1 MKKLSIKDIAQMA
14 GVASSTVS
22 FVLNGKA
29 RKMRI
34 SETVEKRV
42 LEIARKAGYYPNQLA
57 ISLRT
62 GKSKTLGLIVENI
75 GNIFFATL
83 AKTIEEEAE
92 QYGYRVVYCSTENN
106 AAKGKELINMLSQRQ
121 VDGYLIT
128 PVPHMEE
135 DIQQLVQ
142 LQRPVVLIDRYLPSV
157 DASCVLVN
165 NADAVGQG
173 MLHLFSQGYRE
184 IGFVTVDLDIIQMEQ
199 RLDGYIAA
207 LAKEGIRLN
216 KDIILKIPYTHQRE
230 EAVESIMNLLQNNP
244 RLDALFF
251 ATNYLGILG
260 LEGIH
265 RLKME
270 IPRDIAVI
278 SFDDHDIFRLYPPG
292 ITSIQQPVEA
302 IAKKAVELLMHQC
315 ENDTNNN
322 VTKTQLELA
331 TKLIVRGSTESVLN
345 G

>member
-1 MKKLSIKDIAQMA
+1 MA

-34 SETVEKRV
+34 SEAVEQRV
-42 LEIARKAGYYPNQLA
+42 LDVARKAGYYPNQLA

-75 GNIFFATL
+75 GNMFFASL
-83 AKTIEEEAE
+83 AKIIEEEAE
-92 QYGYRVVYCSTENN
+92 NYGYRVVYCSTENN

-128 PVPHMEE
+128 PVPHMED

-142 LQRPVVLIDRYLPSV
+142 LKRPLVLIDRYLPAV
-157 DASCVLVN
+157 DTSHVLVN
-165 NADAVGQG
+165 NAGAVEQG
-173 MLHLFSQGYRE
+173 MLHFFSRGYRE
-184 IGFVTVDLDIIQMEQ
+184 IGFVTVDLDIMQMEQ

-207 LAKEGIRLN
+207 LGKEGIRLN
-216 KDIILKIPYTHQRE
+216 KDLILKIPYVHQRE
-230 EAVESIMNLLQNNP
+230 EAIECIVNLLQNNP
-244 RLDALFF
+244 QLQALFF

-260 LEGIH
+260 LEAIS
-265 RLKME
+265 RMKMQ
-270 IPRDIAVI
+270 IPDDIAVI

-315 ENDTNNN
+315 ESADIGFTR
-322 VTKTQLELA
+322 TQVELPA
-331 TKLIVRGSTESVLN
+331 KLIVRGSA
-345 G
+345 

>member
-1 MKKLSIKDIAQMA
+1 MA

-34 SETVEKRV
+34 SEGVEQRV
-42 LEIARKAGYYPNQLA
+42 LEVARKAGYYPNQLA

-75 GNIFFATL
+75 SNIFFASL

-142 LQRPVVLIDRYLPSV
+142 LKRPVVLIDRYLPSV
-157 DASCVLVN
+157 EASRVLVN
-165 NADAVGQG
+165 NADAVEQG
-173 MLHLFSQGYRE
+173 MQHFFSRGYRE
-184 IGFVTVDLDIIQMEQ
+184 IGFVTVDLDIVQMEQ

-207 LAKEGIRLN
+207 LAKEGVRLN
-216 KDIILKIPYTHQRE
+216 KDLILKIPYVHQRE
-230 EAVESIMNLLQNNP
+230 EAIESIVSLLQNNP
-244 RLDALFF
+244 QLEALFF

-260 LEGIH
+260 LESIS
-265 RLKME
+265 RMKME
-270 IPRDIAVI
+270 IPTDIAVI

-302 IAKKAVELLMHQC
+302 IAKKAVELLMQQC
-315 ENDTNNN
+315 ENTDNNFDQ
-322 VTKTQLELA
+322 TQVELPA
-331 TKLIVRGSTESVLN
+331 KLIVRGSS
-345 G
+345 

>member
-42 LEIARKAGYYPNQLA
+42 LEIARKEGYYPNQLA

-75 GNIFFATL
+75 GNIFFASL

-106 AAKGKELINMLSQRQ
+106 AGKGKELINMLSQRQ
-121 VDGYLIT
+121 VDGFLIT

-135 DIQQLVQ
+135 ELQQLVQ
-142 LQRPVVLIDRYLPSV
+142 LRRPIVLLDRYLPAV
-157 DASCVLVN
+157 EASCVLVN
-165 NADAVGQG
+165 NADAIEQG
-173 MLHLFSQGYRE
+173 MMHLFSRGYRE

-207 LAKEGIRLN
+207 LAKQNIRLN
-216 KDIILKIPYTHQRE
+216 KDLILKIPYVHQRE
-230 EAVESIMNLLQNNP
+230 EAIDLITALLLNNP
-244 RLDALFF
+244 QLDALFF

-260 LEGIH
+260 LESIN
-265 RLKME
+265 RLKMS
-270 IPRDIAVI
+270 IPQDIAMI

-302 IAKKAVELLMHQC
+302 IAKKAVAMLMEQC
-315 ENDTNNN
+315 ENIDAGFQ
-322 VTKTQLELA
+322 KTQVQLEA
-331 TKLIVRGSTESVLN
+331 NLIVRGST
-345 G
+345 

>member
-1 MKKLSIKDIAQMA
+1 MA

-42 LEIARKAGYYPNQLA
+42 IEVARNAGYYPNQLA

-75 GNIFFATL
+75 GNPFFATL

-106 AAKGKELINMLSQRQ
+106 ASKGKELINMLSQRQ

-128 PVPHMEE
+128 PAPHMEE

-142 LQRPVVLIDRYLPSV
+142 LNRPVVLIDRYLPAVEVSH
-157 DASCVLVN
+157 VLVN
-165 NADAVGQG
+165 NTEAVAQG
-173 MLHLFSQGYRE
+173 MAHLFDRGYKE
-184 IGFVTVDLDIIQMEQ
+184 IGFVTVDLDVIQMEE
-199 RLDGYIAA
+199 RLDGYLSA
-207 LAKEGIRLN
+207 LSKQGIRLN
-216 KDIILKIPYTHQRE
+216 KDFILKIPYTHQRD
-230 EAVESIMNLLQNNP
+230 EAVELIAALLKHNP
-244 RLDALFF
+244 QLDALFF
-251 ATNYLGILG
+251 ATNYLAILG
-260 LEGIH
+260 LESIN
-265 RLKME
+265 RLKMA
-270 IPRDIAVI
+270 IPQDIAVI
-278 SFDDHDIFRLYPPG
+278 SFDDHDIFRIYPPG

-302 IAKKAVELLMHQC
+302 IAKKAVALLMEQC
-315 ENDTNNN
+315 ESTE
-322 VTKTQLELA
+322 TKISKTEIELTA
-331 TKLIVRGSTESVLN
+331 KLIVRGST
-345 G
+345 

>member
-1 MKKLSIKDIAQMA
+1 MKKVSIKDIAQMA

-42 LEIARKAGYYPNQLA
+42 FEVARNAGYYPNQLA

-75 GNIFFATL
+75 GNLFFATL

-106 AAKGKELINMLSQRQ
+106 ASKGKELINMLSQRQ

-128 PVPHMEE
+128 PAPHMEE

-142 LQRPVVLIDRYLPSV
+142 LQRPVVLIDRYLPTV
-157 DASCVLVN
+157 DASHVLVN
-165 NADAVGQG
+165 NAEAVGQG
-173 MLHLFSQGYRE
+173 MSHLFSQGYRE
-184 IGFVTVDLDIIQMEQ
+184 IGFVTVDLDVMQMEQ
-199 RLDGYIAA
+199 RLDGYIGA
-207 LAKEGIRLN
+207 LSKEGIRLN
-216 KDIILKIPYTHQRE
+216 KDNILKIPYTHQRE
-230 EAVESIMNLLQNNP
+230 EAVELIMTLLKNNP
-244 RLDALFF
+244 QLDALFF

-260 LEGIH
+260 LESIS
-265 RLKME
+265 RLKMC
-270 IPRDIAVI
+270 IPQDIAVI

-302 IAKKAVELLMHQC
+302 IAKKAVALLMDQC
-315 ENDTNNN
+315 ENGDNKFPHTE
-322 VTKTQLELA
+322 VELA
-331 TKLIVRGSTESVLN
+331 AKLIVRGST
-345 G
+345 

>member
-42 LEIARKAGYYPNQLA
+42 LEIARKEGYYPNQLA

-75 GNIFFATL
+75 GNIFFASL

-106 AAKGKELINMLSQRQ
+106 AGKGKELINMLSQRQ
-121 VDGYLIT
+121 VDGFLIT

-135 DIQQLVQ
+135 ELQQLVQ
-142 LQRPVVLIDRYLPSV
+142 LHRPIVLLDRFLPAV
-157 DASCVLVN
+157 EASCVLVN
-165 NADAVGQG
+165 NADAIEQG
-173 MLHLFSQGYRE
+173 MMHLFSRGYSE

-207 LAKEGIRLN
+207 LGKQNIRLN
-216 KDIILKIPYTHQRE
+216 KDLILKIPYVHQRE
-230 EAVESIMNLLQNNP
+230 EAIELITALLVNNP
-244 RLDALFF
+244 QLDALFF

-260 LEGIH
+260 LESIN
-265 RLKME
+265 RLKMN
-270 IPRDIAVI
+270 IPEDIAMI

-302 IAKKAVELLMHQC
+302 IAKKAVAMLMDQC
-315 ENDTNNN
+315 ENTDGG
-322 VTKTQLELA
+322 VQKTQVQLEA
-331 TKLIVRGSTESVLN
+331 NLIVRGST
-345 G
+345 

>member
-1 MKKLSIKDIAQMA
+1 MKKVSIKDIAQMA

-42 LEIARKAGYYPNQLA
+42 LEVARNAGYYPNQLA

-106 AAKGKELINMLSQRQ
+106 ASKGKELINMLSQRQ

-128 PVPHMEE
+128 PAPHMEE

-142 LQRPVVLIDRYLPSV
+142 LQRPVVLIDRYLPNV
-157 DASCVLVN
+157 EASHVLVN
-165 NADAVGQG
+165 NTEAVTQG
-173 MLHLFSQGYRE
+173 MSHLFSRNYRE
-184 IGFVTVDLDIIQMEQ
+184 IGFVTVDLDVIQMEQ
-199 RLDGYIAA
+199 RLDGYIGA
-207 LAKEGIRLN
+207 LSKEGIRLN
-216 KDIILKIPYTHQRE
+216 KDIILKVPYTHQRD
-230 EAVESIMNLLQNNP
+230 EAVELIVTLLKDNP
-244 RLDALFF
+244 QLDALFF
-251 ATNYLGILG
+251 ATNYLAILG
-260 LEGIH
+260 LESIN
-265 RLKME
+265 RLKMA
-270 IPRDIAVI
+270 IPQDIAVI
-278 SFDDHDIFRLYPPG
+278 SFDDHDIFRIYPPG

-302 IAKKAVELLMHQC
+302 IAKKAVALLMEQC
-315 ENDTNNN
+315 ENTEGKIP
-322 VTKTQLELA
+322 KTEVELTA
-331 TKLIVRGSTESVLN
+331 KLIVRGST
-345 G
+345 

>member
-1 MKKLSIKDIAQMA
+1 MKKVSIKDIAQMA

-42 LEIARKAGYYPNQLA
+42 IEVARNAGYYPNQLA

-75 GNIFFATL
+75 GNPFFATL

-106 AAKGKELINMLSQRQ
+106 ASKGKELINMLSQRQ

-128 PVPHMEE
+128 PAPHMED

-142 LQRPVVLIDRYLPSV
+142 LNRPVVLIDRYLPSV
-157 DASCVLVN
+157 DVSHVLVN
-165 NADAVGQG
+165 NTEAVSQG
-173 MLHLFSQGYRE
+173 MAHLFDRGYKE
-184 IGFVTVDLDIIQMEQ
+184 IGFVTVDLDVIQMEE
-199 RLDGYIAA
+199 RLDGYLGA
-207 LAKEGIRLN
+207 LSKQGIRLN
-216 KDIILKIPYTHQRE
+216 KDIILKIPYTHQRD
-230 EAVESIMNLLQNNP
+230 EAVELIAALLKDNP
-244 RLDALFF
+244 QLDALFF
-251 ATNYLGILG
+251 ATNYLAILG
-260 LEGIH
+260 LESIN
-265 RLKME
+265 RLKMA
-270 IPRDIAVI
+270 IPQDIAVI
-278 SFDDHDIFRLYPPG
+278 SFDDHDIFRIYPPG

-302 IAKKAVELLMHQC
+302 IAKKAVALLMEQC
-315 ENDTNNN
+315 ESTESKLSTTE
-322 VTKTQLELA
+322 VELTA
-331 TKLIVRGSTESVLN
+331 KLIVRGST
-345 G
+345 